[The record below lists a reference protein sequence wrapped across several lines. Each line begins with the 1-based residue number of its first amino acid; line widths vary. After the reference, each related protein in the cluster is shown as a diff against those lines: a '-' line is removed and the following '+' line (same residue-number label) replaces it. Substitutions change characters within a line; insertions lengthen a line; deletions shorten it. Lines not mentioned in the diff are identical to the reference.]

1 MMKGT
6 QILCLLFFSG
16 FSSFTS
22 GSSDF
27 HFVNVAE
34 NYTDAKSYC
43 RDKYTD
49 LATVHN
55 AADMDNLIASVPSN
69 KDRAWIGLEIGDVW
83 RWHWSSPDKG
93 LDFFNWKA
101 GEPQKSNQDICAAM
115 NPGGEWFVSD
125 CDTRQSFVCDGSND
139 TGHIFIAERKSWR
152 EAQNHCRNILS
163 SDLVSIQSAEENE
176 AVQKV
181 SQSRTVWIGLFKDRW
196 KWSDGSNSSF
206 RYWKPNQPNYF
217 RGNQDCVAAVI
228 KDKGQWNDLRCDI
241 KRKFVCHGARKST
254 ATPATTKQTS
264 TQQALVTVQMVTNQ
278 TVLPNSSSP
287 EVITSTFQMTT
298 VLPSTEQSNTVNVT
312 TKQVITGSHPD
323 QNVTSTFKPTTLNT
337 TDLVSSLNSSTELS
351 VTTETAPV
359 TGTQHQT
366 PTTTMQITTDDISAS
381 TPEGTSTYS
390 TAESSTLMPSVHIQ
404 GLIPEN
410 LILIRENM
418 TWNEAMSYCRE
429 HHVDLVYIT
438 AKEIHEWVAEK
449 AKNATSSHVWLGLR
463 YSCSFDF
470 WFWIKSY
477 AGCYQNWA
485 PGQGPEGQ
493 YGCGITGAIE
503 ATGGQQWVGLPETEK
518 LNFICYACAETGE
531 EAQ

>member
-1 MMKGT
+1 MKGT

-69 KDRAWIGLEIGDVW
+69 IHRAWIGMEIGDVW

-101 GEPQKSNQDICAAM
+101 GEPQNSNQDICAAM

-139 TGHIFIAERKSWR
+139 TGHIFIAEGKSWR

-181 SQSRTVWIGLFKDRW
+181 SQSQTVWIGLFKDRW

-217 RGNQDCVAAVI
+217 RGNQDCVAAVFR
-228 KDKGQWNDLRCDI
+228 DKGQWNDLRCDI
-241 KRKFVCHGARKST
+241 KRKFVCH
-254 ATPATTKQTS
+254 
-264 TQQALVTVQMVTNQ
+264 
-278 TVLPNSSSP
+278 
-287 EVITSTFQMTT
+287 
-298 VLPSTEQSNTVNVT
+298 
-312 TKQVITGSHPD
+312 
-323 QNVTSTFKPTTLNT
+323 
-337 TDLVSSLNSSTELS
+337 
-351 VTTETAPV
+351 
-359 TGTQHQT
+359 
-366 PTTTMQITTDDISAS
+366 
-381 TPEGTSTYS
+381 
-390 TAESSTLMPSVHIQ
+390 
-404 GLIPEN
+404 EN

-438 AKEIHEWVAEK
+438 ANEIHEWVAEK

-463 YSCSFDF
+463 FSCSFDF

-518 LNFICYACAETGE
+518 LNFICYMCAETGE

>member
-69 KDRAWIGLEIGDVW
+69 KDRAWIGLEIGNVW

-206 RYWKPNQPNYF
+206 RYWK
-217 RGNQDCVAAVI
+217 
-228 KDKGQWNDLRCDI
+228 K
-241 KRKFVCHGARKST
+241 
-254 ATPATTKQTS
+254 
-264 TQQALVTVQMVTNQ
+264 
-278 TVLPNSSSP
+278 
-287 EVITSTFQMTT
+287 
-298 VLPSTEQSNTVNVT
+298 
-312 TKQVITGSHPD
+312 
-323 QNVTSTFKPTTLNT
+323 
-337 TDLVSSLNSSTELS
+337 
-351 VTTETAPV
+351 
-359 TGTQHQT
+359 
-366 PTTTMQITTDDISAS
+366 
-381 TPEGTSTYS
+381 
-390 TAESSTLMPSVHIQ
+390 
-404 GLIPEN
+404 EN